1 MTTDPRIDALV
12 EMHPR
17 LFKGRPPRS
26 WSDLP
31 AGWTEIV
38 RCLFADLDAMLSDA
52 QAASLEI
59 LQIKEKFA
67 GLRVYW
73 SLGQSKTL
81 AVDLFA
87 PGSVERLE
95 ARPRRPSAVFTQIA
109 ERVRQAEVQAAQT
122 CRHCGQ
128 PDTRRQL
135 SGWLLTLCAPCMA
148 LQPQEAP

>member
-12 EMHPR
+12 EIYPR

-26 WSDLP
+26 WSDLS

-38 RCLFADLDAMLSDA
+38 RCLFADLDAMLSDR

-59 LQIKEKFA
+59 TQIKEKLA
-67 GLRVYW
+67 GLRVYRE
-73 SLGQSKTL
+73 LGRSKTL

-95 ARPRRPSAVFTQIA
+95 ARPRRPSAVFLRIG

-122 CRHCGQ
+122 CQHCGQ
-128 PDTRRQL
+128 PGTRRQL
-135 SGWLLTLCAPCMA
+135 SGWLVTLCGPCMA
-148 LQPQEAP
+148 RQPQEAP

>member
-1 MTTDPRIDALV
+1 MTTDHGIDALV

-17 LFKGRPPRS
+17 HPRLFKGHAPRVP
-26 WSDLP
+26 SDLP

-38 RCLFADLDAMLSDA
+38 RSLFADLDAMLSDA
-52 QAASLEI
+52 QAALLEI

-73 SLGQSKTL
+73 SLGQSKTV

-122 CRHCGQ
+122 C
-128 PDTRRQL
+128 
-135 SGWLLTLCAPCMA
+135 
-148 LQPQEAP
+148 